1 MSWAVEEWKEGLPTK
16 ALQKIQ
22 EIEIQLDKLKKE
34 RQQRQF
40 QVETLEAALLKQ
52 KQKVENEKTES
63 SALKREHQTLIDSC
77 ENLEKTKQKISHDLQ
92 VKESQVNYLE
102 GQLASSKKLVE
113 KLEQEN
119 KRWKSEL
126 ERCQAIG
133 MPADGSSGTPKT
145 NCSRSITPNK
155 NVVDSK
161 LEEMQEKY
169 NKEVEERCRLE
180 TELKIIQA
188 KFNQT
193 QHQNT
198 ISQRNIARQRSASSV
213 FPWQQDQTPSQHA
226 SHSLET
232 PLRGVAM
239 NLQWEQEETPFKH
252 YPKSLQRGNCST
264 GWLNNNT
271 DSSKLEEQLKL
282 QNQELQT
289 KVLDLEHRLEAQEK
303 EVKNH
308 MNKLHEIQFQFE
320 KAKTEL
326 SEKERKLTK
335 NREELTKMT
344 TQCEQSNAKCVM
356 VEQKLKQVSDEL
368 NCCRQNAES
377 TRRNVEQKLKDK
389 EKEFQEEISHHQH
402 SLRSL
407 DQQFIQTKNKL
418 NQELQQAKKDYNVLQ
433 LDVDKLTAGKQK
445 LEKELDDIKQQLRQS
460 NQIQKANQSKEND
473 LKKKLEDLQEERD
486 GLRSQLQQNFTQI
499 HKLENELQKTK
510 QDFNRASTYGEDL
523 KSKIN
528 ELDFELKNLQQ
539 QLDDQN
545 RSSGITVENLKQQI
559 SKMKMEQDAVR
570 KDMKEKERS
579 IEQLNDQIA
588 KMENKNEGLQ
598 NEVQL
603 KEKTCQNLEEE
614 NSSLAQWKAENTQA
628 LDIFKHEKEG
638 LQNKIKELDQN
649 LEFFKNKNQEQEQN
663 LEIYQ
668 NKTEKQSETL
678 KLLDDE
684 KQSLQRQFEDVK
696 QMLDNKALELQKE
709 KQAFEEFMI
718 KSKQDKH
725 DVENLNL
732 TISQLTSQIAE
743 LEKSLQQ
750 ETNKVLK
757 LEESQRVFSAE
768 YENVSNMAKS
778 KDDQINLK
786 ETEILKL
793 KDSISQVT
801 QDFEMQLARVET
813 EKKHLMQEHEKSML
827 DKVEVEV
834 ARAAL
839 ENDIIVLKGEIT
851 SQDSLLKLEQHL
863 RSELQSKYETVL
875 KEREE
880 LEENIEE
887 AGKKCENLKVELGEE
902 INKLKM
908 QHAVLQ
914 ATIDEKDKSIQNFTQ
929 ELESNMN
936 NLKCLQMMN
945 KELETKLEAHFL
957 SEKCIQEKEELI
969 NLKEKTLGQLSEEN
983 EELKA
988 SVHNLMQEN
997 MELNKKNSTFV
1008 DMMKKEEEMHEAL
1021 AKYKEESATKDIII
1035 NDLKTLCE
1043 ELTAKHGLLES
1054 TVEAKENA
1062 ITQLMEKMNEG
1073 ESRQS
1078 ELMHECTVLEEQ
1090 IKNLQDKC
1098 TAEKENNNFL
1108 EKQLCERANALLMK
1122 NAEVE
1127 ELERKCTDASV
1138 DYNSKIAGYE
1148 AKVKA
1153 LVEEMGDL
1161 QGQMEKIK
1169 EIDHLQK
1176 ELAESNARQN
1186 KILEDYNQLLQD
1198 KDQLT
1203 QLIQTQAVKENI
1215 FEAKIEKLESDLAT
1229 VESENIKSSKL
1240 ITENNIISDQLRD
1253 TIITKENELQRL
1265 QVQLQ
1270 ILQMDLEDK
1279 EASLESCLCQL
1290 KQLQTDDK
1298 ILESKLQHSEE
1309 NRVVLEKKV
1318 STMQEEMEVVHL
1330 RIRESKNN
1338 EESLLEEISWQ
1349 KQTIDR
1355 LKIELE
1361 KKEKDFCSLG
1371 NQLNASQAK
1380 EKQYHQKETEI
1391 LDLQDKLSKSETDVI
1406 ELRSQKSNL
1415 EFQLDSLQQELNAQ
1429 MQSTLNNIKNTL
1441 QLNEEQRV
1449 LLQQDLSKMQSELQ
1463 QSEEQRISLQEDL
1476 SKMESEMQQSDK
1488 QRALLQQDL
1497 SKMQSELQQ
1506 SEDQRALLQKDLSK
1520 MQSELQQ
1527 SEDQRVLLQQDLSKM
1542 QSELQQSEKQRALLQ
1557 QDLSKIQSELLQ
1569 SEEQRA
1575 LLQQDLS
1582 KIQSELL
1589 QSEEQRALLQQD
1601 LSKIQSELLQSEEQR
1616 ALLQQDL
1623 SKMQS
1628 ELQQSEKQRICVQQ
1642 NLSEVQ
1648 SKLSPKILHLTEY
1661 LPHKLIGECENNIQ
1675 YENEDMTADMHT
1687 DLLNKVNLTK
1697 QSTGADASDYT
1708 KLNEIVIMPQEIRH
1722 QNILEEEATCSVVNN
1737 NSLCGNKNILSINEK
1752 HNDAVEEMKAELSL
1766 LQSNLIEAQSALS
1779 GAKIEKETLQAQL
1792 RMLESSLE
1800 SAHLHVS
1807 EQKDSLQQS
1816 EMMIQEQA
1824 NELILLRQ
1832 QLKEQPANLNDQA
1845 APSDEDTDLKVKS
1858 LELEICSESTE
1869 QSVALLQEQLF
1880 KQQADADAKIQALQH
1895 TITTTRQALE
1905 SLKQQHSSERDEWQ
1919 LKLTN
1924 LTTEME
1930 NKLAAQKQ
1938 QTELLSA
1945 ELEGARIQLQSL
1957 DLSSQSLLNASYFS
1971 KEDTPQKLS
1980 HTSLKKQD
1988 ESNIFADKL
1997 DVVNMLTMTPDSKVQ
2012 SSSEEKHVLSSDHT
2026 NSFDDNGKL
2035 SMVTNDLNEDGGN
2048 HQYIVKQIYLK
2059 EEELNDPG
2067 NLHHEASINTQ
2078 VQTEQEKIKTTE
2090 VLLSEMEG
2098 LHSNLQKELFSKAA
2112 DTDLETKVM
2121 ILEKEKNCL
2130 SNELKSSALENQDL
2144 SNKAKNLEEELNDM
2158 KTQLQVDESK
2168 ISEMAK
2174 ILESLEKDKRD
2185 KNEQFLELEMELKC
2199 TKSNKANLENHIL
2212 DMEDD
2217 LDKLKTKEHALE
2229 KELESAQQVF
2239 HVQAEKLTELEAK
2252 NTKILQDL
2260 DTLAE
2265 TNEKLEKANNSL
2277 KIKVQEFEAE
2287 KIYNANTNSLLEAEI
2302 RELTSQLQTV
2312 ANRMEQVLKEK
2323 EDLTKQLQHLENN
2336 AKLGIKEKEEF
2347 QKQLNQLKEESLSMH
2362 EQTEDLQNKIS
2373 MIELE
2378 NVKLLQSLES
2388 SLLEKDEVVSKLNST
2403 KTEVAEMRHAIE
2415 RLKVRIEADQKKSL
2429 DMAAKLKASDRKA
2442 DSLQDKIEALEREL
2456 QASEENT
2463 EDLVMQAETAKEQV
2477 EVLEEE
2483 KKAIAEK
2490 LELLVVELNT
2500 LSSDKQDLEKQLLQ
2514 NQEKLEDHCSNLLR
2528 NSEAAENEK
2537 LKMTEAYESSIN
2549 ELETQIS
2556 HLNEKLKNS
2565 HEELEGLKENEKN
2578 HIDRNSCLECE
2589 KVQLSNQLQEV
2600 AGLNVSLQSANTM
2613 LNKDLQILQQKLNDH
2628 MEEKEKLQQQ
2638 VTDLENLRQK
2648 NLTDL
2653 YHLQTE
2659 MEKLMK
2665 ECQNLQKTAAESQQA
2680 AHDLSAKH
2688 NAMLITMEASE
2699 KQLKEELNT
2708 AQLKASA
2715 HLDQINELTE
2725 NNNKLQSD
2733 LTIANE
2739 KILQIQQDF
2748 DKEKNSISAQL
2759 EEFRSQTE
2767 SFKLQ
2772 LEFSQSEKCKLE
2784 KDLVYLQNELQV
2796 TDILKKQVEDYKQSI
2811 SCIQEDHQVVLKNVQ
2826 EKHKA
2831 ELQTYQEEIVGM
2843 KQQLTA
2849 KEVEINNLKSAK
2861 EAANTVLKDDN
2872 CKVEELEKSVA
2883 KLRRDKDCAQSK
2895 LLLWMKS
2902 CKQLEHEK
2910 ESLKKH
2916 IQQQEELLT
2925 KLQKSQ
2931 NSDTNSQVEELN
2943 AELEELKES
2952 LEEKTKQA
2960 DENMEKY
2967 WNLIKS
2973 THKLEEENELL
2984 KGRVALLNNK
2994 LQQPYSANE
3003 ESVAEQPAVA
3013 TSEADV
3019 HEESEKMSPGQSNN
3033 QQTHLKSPEVSS
3045 VSGLGRD
3052 ATMKLGV
3059 SKSHKRSPDGQ
3070 FKHTT
3075 KRFRGAESKKEENE
3089 MKPEAAQNIL
3099 KKSGCGEAQDATS
3112 CDPDKVMMGFVE
3124 VPAASPSPYTLR
3136 RTTLFNRANSILA
3149 AQSRVSP
3156 SGRKGVTQ
3164 TSKKSETTAEGSH
3177 IHQHPSES
3185 RCSPP
3190 ALFPGLVP
3198 AVAQSPLS
3206 SLTNSLKKKSFV
3218 GLDGKHL
3225 QSRRSPNVNK
3235 SIESK
3240 KQHKEQI
3247 AQTEGNDNCKVQ

>member
-77 ENLEKTKQKISHDLQ
+77 ENLEKTRQKISHDLQ

-119 KRWKSEL
+119 KRCKSEL
-126 ERCQAIG
+126 ERCQATG

-169 NKEVEERCRLE
+169 NKEVEERSRLE

-232 PLRGVAM
+232 PLKGVAM

-252 YPKSLQRGNCST
+252 YPKSLQRGNRSI

-271 DSSKLEEQLKL
+271 DSSKQEEQLKL

-289 KVLDLEHRLEAQEK
+289 KVLDLELRLEAQEK

-308 MNKLHEIQFQFE
+308 MSKLHEIQFQFE

-335 NREELTKMT
+335 SREELTKVI
-344 TQCEQSNAKCVM
+344 TQYEQSNAKCAM

-445 LEKELDDIKQQLRQS
+445 LEKEMDEIKQQLRQS
-460 NQIQKANQSKEND
+460 DQIQKANQSKEND
-473 LKKKLEDLQEERD
+473 LKKNLEDVQEERD
-486 GLRSQLQQNFTQI
+486 GLRNQLQQNFTQI

-510 QDFNRASTYGEDL
+510 QEFSRASTYSEDL

-528 ELDFELKNLQQ
+528 ALDFELKSLQQ

-559 SKMKMEQDAVR
+559 SKMKMEQDVVQ

-579 IEQLNDQIA
+579 IEQLNDQMD
-588 KMENKNEGLQ
+588 KMENKTEGLQ
-598 NEVQL
+598 NDVQL
-603 KEKTCQNLEEE
+603 KEETCQKLKEE
-614 NSSLAQWKAENTQA
+614 NSSLAQWKAENIQA
-628 LDIFKHEKEG
+628 LDIFQHEKEG

-649 LEFFKNKNQEQEQN
+649 LEFFKNKNQEQEAN
-663 LEIYQ
+663 LDVYQ
-668 NKTEKQSETL
+668 NRTEKQSERL
-678 KLLDDE
+678 KLLEDE
-684 KQSLQRQFEDVK
+684 KQNLQRQFDDVK
-696 QMLDNKALELQKE
+696 QMLDNKTLELQKE

-718 KSKQDKH
+718 KTKQDKH

-778 KDDQINLK
+778 KDDLINLK
-786 ETEILKL
+786 ETEILNL

-801 QDFEMQLARVET
+801 QDFEVQLARIET
-813 EKKHLMQEHEKSML
+813 EKKNLMQEHEKSML

-834 ARAAL
+834 ARTAL

-851 SQDSLLKLEQHL
+851 SQDSLLKLEKHL

-887 AGKKCENLKVELGEE
+887 AGEKYENLKVELGEE

-914 ATIDEKDKSIQNFTQ
+914 ATVDEKDKSIQNFTQ

-936 NLKCLQMMN
+936 NLKCLQMTN
-945 KELETKLEAHFL
+945 KELETKLEGQL
-957 SEKCIQEKEELI
+957 LLEKCIQEKEELI
-969 NLKEKTLGQLSEEN
+969 SLNEKTLGQLSEEN

-988 SVHNLMQEN
+988 SVHNLMQEKI
-997 MELNKKNSTFV
+997 ELNKKNSAFV

-1021 AKYKEESATKDIII
+1021 AKYKEEFASKDIII

-1043 ELTAKHGLLES
+1043 ELMAKRGLLES

-1073 ESRQS
+1073 ES

-1098 TAEKENNNFL
+1098 TAVKENNNFL
-1108 EKQLCERANALLMK
+1108 EQQLSEQANALLMK

-1127 ELERKCTDASV
+1127 KLERKCTDASV
-1138 DYNSKIAGYE
+1138 EYNSKIADYE

-1153 LVEEMGDL
+1153 LVEEMGVL
-1161 QGQMEKIK
+1161 QGQMEKIT

-1198 KDQLT
+1198 KEQLT
-1203 QLIQTQAVKENI
+1203 QLIQSQTVKENI
-1215 FEAKIEKLESDLAT
+1215 FEAKIEKLENDLAT
-1229 VESENIKSSKL
+1229 VESENVKSSKL
-1240 ITENNIISDQLRD
+1240 ITENNIILDQLRD

-1265 QVQLQ
+1265 QAQLQ
-1270 ILQMDLEDK
+1270 LLQMDLEDK
-1279 EASLESCLCQL
+1279 EASIESCLCQL
-1290 KQLQTDDK
+1290 KQLQTDDR

-1318 STMQEEMEVVHL
+1318 STMQEEMEAMHL
-1330 RIRESKNN
+1330 KIRESKNN
-1338 EESLLEEISWQ
+1338 EVSLLEEISWQ
-1349 KQTIDR
+1349 KQTTDR
-1355 LKIELE
+1355 LKSEFE
-1361 KKEKDFCSLG
+1361 KKEKDFCSLE

-1391 LDLQDKLSKSETDVI
+1391 LDLQDKLSKSETNII

-1429 MQSTLNNIKNTL
+1429 MQSTLNNVKNTL
-1441 QLNEEQRV
+1441 QLSEEQRV
-1449 LLQQDLSKMQSELQ
+1449 LLQQDLSKMQSALQGSEEQRNSLQQELSKVESELQ
-1463 QSEEQRISLQEDL
+1463 QSEE
-1476 SKMESEMQQSDK
+1476 
-1488 QRALLQQDL
+1488 
-1497 SKMQSELQQ
+1497 
-1506 SEDQRALLQKDLSK
+1506 
-1520 MQSELQQ
+1520 
-1527 SEDQRVLLQQDLSKM
+1527 QRVLLQQDLSKM
-1542 QSELQQSEKQRALLQ
+1542 QSALQGSEEQRNSLQSELSKVESELQQSEEHRIPLQ
-1557 QDLSKIQSELLQ
+1557 QDLSKIQFDLQQ
-1569 SEEQRA
+1569 SEEHRIR
-1575 LLQQDLS
+1575 LQQDLS
-1582 KIQSELL
+1582 KVASEL
-1589 QSEEQRALLQQD
+1589 QQN
-1601 LSKIQSELLQSEEQR
+1601 EEQR

-1628 ELQQSEKQRICVQQ
+1628 ALQQSEEHRISLQQDLSKIQSELHQSEEQRICVQQ
-1642 NLSEVQ
+1642 NLSKVQ
-1648 SKLSPKILHLTEY
+1648 SELSPKILHLTECS
-1661 LPHKLIGECENNIQ
+1661 LQKLISGCENNIQ

-1697 QSTGADASDYT
+1697 QSTDAHASDVT
-1708 KLNEIVIMPQEIRH
+1708 KLNENMIMPQEIRH
-1722 QNILEEEATCSVVNN
+1722 QNILEEEAACNIAKN
-1737 NSLCGNKNILSINEK
+1737 NSLCGNKNTLSINEK

-1779 GAKIEKETLQAQL
+1779 GSKIEKETLQDQL

-1807 EQKDSLQQS
+1807 EQKDYLQQS
-1816 EMMIQEQA
+1816 EKMIQEQA

-1832 QLKEQPANLNDQA
+1832 QLKEKSANLNDQA
-1845 APSDEDTDLKVKS
+1845 AASDEDTDLKVKS
-1858 LELEICSESTE
+1858 LQLEICSESTE

-1905 SLKQQHSSERDEWQ
+1905 TLKQQHSSERDEWQ
-1919 LKLTN
+1919 LKLNN

-1971 KEDTPQKLS
+1971 KEDSLQKVNNKLS
-1980 HTSLKKQD
+1980 HTSSEKQN
-1988 ESNIFADKL
+1988 ESTIVADKL
-1997 DVVNMLTMTPDSKVQ
+1997 DVVNMLTMTPDGKVQ
-2012 SSSEEKHVLSSDHT
+2012 SSSEEKHELSCDHT
-2026 NSFDDNGKL
+2026 KSFDDNGNL
-2035 SMVTNDLNEDGGN
+2035 SMVTNELNEDGAN

-2059 EEELNDPG
+2059 EEKLNDPA
-2067 NLHHEASINTQ
+2067 NLHHEAPINAQ
-2078 VQTEQEKIKTTE
+2078 VQMGQEKKKTTE
-2090 VLLSEMEG
+2090 VLLNEMEG
-2098 LHSNLQKELFSKAA
+2098 LHSNHQKELFFKAA
-2112 DTDLETKVM
+2112 DMDLKTKVM
-2121 ILEKEKNCL
+2121 ILEDENRCL

-2144 SNKAKNLEEELNDM
+2144 SNKAKNLEEELGDM
-2158 KTQLQVDESK
+2158 KMQLQVDESK

-2174 ILESLEKDKRD
+2174 ILERLEKDKRD
-2185 KNEQFLELEMELKC
+2185 KNEQFLELEMELKR

-2212 DMEDD
+2212 DLEDD
-2217 LDKLKTKEHALE
+2217 LDKLKTKKHTLE

-2252 NTKILQDL
+2252 NIKFLQDL
-2260 DTLAE
+2260 DTFAE

-2277 KIKVQEFEAE
+2277 KIKVEEFEAE

-2302 RELTSQLQTV
+2302 RKLTSQLQTV
-2312 ANRMEQVLKEK
+2312 ADRMEQASKEK
-2323 EDLTKQLQHLENN
+2323 EDLIKQLQYLENN

-2347 QKQLNQLKEESLSMH
+2347 QKQLNQLKEEYLSMH
-2362 EQTEDLQNKIS
+2362 EQTKDLQNKIS
-2373 MIELE
+2373 VIELE

-2388 SLLEKDEVVSKLNST
+2388 SLLEKNEVVSKLNST

-2415 RLKVRIEADQKKSL
+2415 KLKVRIEADQKKSL

-2463 EDLVMQAETAKEQV
+2463 EDLVMQAETAKEQA

-2500 LSSDKQDLEKQLLQ
+2500 LSSDKQNLEKQLLQ
-2514 NQEKLEDHCSNLLR
+2514 NQEKLEDHCSSLLR

-2537 LKMTEAYESSIN
+2537 LKMVETYESSIN
-2549 ELETQIS
+2549 ELQTQIS
-2556 HLNEKLKNS
+2556 HLNEKLKNC
-2565 HEELEGLKENEKN
+2565 HEELEVLKENEKN
-2578 HIDRNSCLECE
+2578 HIDQNSCLECE

-2613 LNKDLQILQQKLNDH
+2613 LNKDLQVLQQKLNDH

-2648 NLTDL
+2648 DLTDL

-2688 NAMLITMEASE
+2688 NTMLITMEASE
-2699 KQLKEELNT
+2699 KQLKEEVHA
-2708 AQLKASA
+2708 AQLQASA
-2715 HLDQINELTE
+2715 LLDQVNELTE

-2739 KILQIQQDF
+2739 KILQIQEDF

-2759 EEFRSQTE
+2759 KEFRSQTE

-2784 KDLVYLQNELQV
+2784 KDLGYLQNELQV

-2811 SCIQEDHQVVLKNVQ
+2811 SCIQENHQAVLKNVQ

-2831 ELQTYQEEIVGM
+2831 ELQTYQEKMVGM

-2861 EAANTVLKDDN
+2861 EATNTVLKDDN
-2872 CKVEELEKSVA
+2872 CKVEELQKSVA
-2883 KLRRDKDCAQSK
+2883 KLKRDKDCAQSK

-2925 KLQKSQ
+2925 KLQNSQ
-2931 NSDTNSQVEELN
+2931 KPGTNSRIDELN
-2943 AELEELKES
+2943 AEMEELKET
-2952 LEEKTKQA
+2952 LEEKTKEA

-2994 LQQPYSANE
+2994 LQRPYSENE
-3003 ESVAEQPAVA
+3003 ESVAEQPAAA
-3013 TSEADV
+3013 TSEAAV
-3019 HEESEKMSPGQSNN
+3019 PKEPEKMSPGQSNN
-3033 QQTHLKSPEVSS
+3033 QQTHLKSPDVSS
-3045 VSGLGRD
+3045 ISELGRD
-3052 ATMKLGV
+3052 APMKLNV

-3089 MKPEAAQNIL
+3089 TKPETAQNIL
-3099 KKSGCGEAQDATS
+3099 KKSRCGEAQDAIS
-3112 CDPDKVMMGFVE
+3112 CDPDKVIMGFVE
-3124 VPAASPSPYTLR
+3124 VPAASTSPYTLR
-3136 RTTLFNRANSILA
+3136 RTTLFNSANSILA

-3177 IHQHPSES
+3177 KHQHPSES
-3185 RCSPP
+3185 SCSPP

-3198 AVAQSPLS
+3198 AAAQSPLS
-3206 SLTNSLKKKSFV
+3206 TLTNSLKKKSFV
-3218 GLDGKHL
+3218 NLDRKHL
-3225 QSRRSPNVNK
+3225 QSRCSPNVNK

-3240 KQHKEQI
+3240 NQHKEQI
-3247 AQTEGNDNCKVQ
+3247 AETEGNDNCKVQ